1 MRALESFL
9 WRWKPHTC
17 RLYDPRPVGLQSDS
31 VPTLLNKLGDARIVF
46 VGDSIVTEQY
56 FSLEV
61 GPLPAT
67 AVQLRSPRLFNLIVP
82 SRLTPWHALH
92 EQGTFGRAHH

>member
-1 MRALESFL
+1 MDQADWVRAHESFL

-17 RLYDPRPVGLQSDS
+17 RLYDPRPVGLHSDS
-31 VPTLLNKLGDARIVF
+31 VPTLLHKLGDAKIVF

-61 GPLPAT
+61 GDPGLFARDGVLPFPVCAAEGKT
-67 AVQLRSPRLFNLIVP
+67 
-82 SRLTPWHALH
+82 
-92 EQGTFGRAHH
+92 GT